1 MARVKYYL
9 DGRYV
14 KVDGTS
20 PVKVM
25 FSHRGTT
32 AMMSTYI
39 FVPKKNWDSVRNKVV
54 GTYSG
59 KNAINDYMQRKLVE
73 LSQLTIKFA
82 CVCRDAASLR
92 DAVIAEQEGVNEEP
106 VAHTFYDSLRSFAGR
121 HANKRTRQLYEAT
134 WNMMKKYRADAELL
148 TFEAINKKWL
158 EEFFMWMERYSPSVN
173 ARNIHLRNIR
183 AVFNDAI
190 DNELTSCY
198 PFRRFSIRPVATVK
212 RSLRVDELRPLLTF
226 NRGGWQQKY
235 IDTFALAFYLVGI
248 NIGDLLD
255 LTPQDYSGGRIR
267 YNRKK
272 THRLYSIRVE
282 PEAEEI
288 IKKYKSDGG
297 KRLIS
302 IADGCSDY
310 KSVAWRVNECL
321 GRYNK
326 GVTTY
331 WARHSWATIAAELE
345 IPKETIAAALGHGGN
360 TVTDIYIDFDMRK
373 VDEANRRVI
382 DYVLYDMK

>member
-9 DGRYV
+9 DSRHV

-20 PVKVM
+20 PVKIM
-25 FSHRGTT
+25 FSHKGTT
-32 AMMSTYI
+32 SFMGTDI

-54 GTYSG
+54 GTYPG
-59 KNAINDYMQRKLVE
+59 KNAINDYMQQRLADI
-73 LSQLTIKFA
+73 SQLVA
-82 CVCRDAASLR
+82 RLSYACRDAASLR
-92 DAVIAEQEGVNEEP
+92 DAVIAEQEGINEEP
-106 VAHTFYDSLRSFAGR
+106 PVHTFYDSFRSFVDR
-121 HANKRTRQLYEAT
+121 HSNKRTRQLYEAT
-134 WNMMKKYRADAELL
+134 WNMMKKYRADAESL
-148 TFEAINKKWL
+148 TFEEITKKWL
-158 EEFFMWMERYSPSVN
+158 EEFFAWMERYSPSVN

-212 RSLRVDELRPLLTF
+212 RSLRVDELRSLLTL
-226 NRGGWQQKY
+226 NCGGWQQKY
-235 IDTFALAFYLVGI
+235 IDTFALSFFLIGI

-255 LTPQDYSGGRIR
+255 LTSQDYSDGRIR

-282 PEAEEI
+282 PEADVI
-288 IKKYKSDGG
+288 LCRYKSDGG

-302 IADGCSDY
+302 IADGCADY
-310 KSVAWRVNECL
+310 KSVAWRINDCI
-321 GRYNK
+321 GRYK
-326 GVTTY
+326 QGVTTY
-331 WARHSWATIAAELE
+331 WARHSWATIAASLD

-360 TVTDIYIDFDMRK
+360 TVTDIYIDFDMHK

-382 DYVLYDMK
+382 DYVLYNVK